1 MTLQLVKPKPAKGIH
16 VLVVDDE
23 KLARSSLTLL
33 LKRDPDI
40 KAIQECSSGVEAVEA
55 IRRTHPDLVFLDVQM
70 PECGGFDVLERLS
83 GLELPV
89 IVFVTAY
96 DEYALHAFDA
106 GALDYLLKPFDD
118 SRFTLALERAKEK
131 LGRRNEAGPR
141 LQRLAV
147 KESGAVCYVPI
158 AEIDWIEAADYYAC
172 LHVGTKSHLLRR
184 SISDLVSDLD
194 PELFCRI
201 HRSVIVN
208 LRRVTGLQ
216 VDGTG
221 EYEVVLHGG
230 QKLRLSRRFRKDF
243 MARMNTSPMRMSE
256 RMQ

>member
-1 MTLQLVKPKPAKGIH
+1 MTLQSVKPKLASGIH

-33 LKRDPDI
+33 LQRDPDI
-40 KAIQECSSGVEAVEA
+40 RAIQECSSGAEAVDA

-70 PECGGFDVLERLS
+70 PECGGFDVLERLI

-89 IVFVTAY
+89 IVFVTAF
-96 DEYALHAFDA
+96 DEYALQAFDA

-118 SRFTLALERAKEK
+118 SRFKLALERAKEK

-147 KESGAVCYVPI
+147 KESGALYYVPI
-158 AEIDWIEAADYYAC
+158 ADIDWIEAADYYAC
-172 LHVGTKSHLLRR
+172 LHVGSRSHLLRR

-208 LRRVTGLQ
+208 LRRVTGLE
-216 VDGTG
+216 VDGAG

-243 MARMNTSPMRMSE
+243 MARMNTSTMRV
-256 RMQ
+256 